1 MQLFHAQSCI
11 WLLPCLLTNHFS
23 TTLKLNWFNF
33 ILSFN
38 KEMVLLIFIDI
49 HLESLI
55 AIQSFFN
62 ENLLKINKRWKS
74 YSVLQYLGDHL
85 HRFQYPA
92 CPIPCPK
99 CHLEPYSHSSATFI
113 ELSCGKFQS
122 FFTYNDSITLFR

>member
-1 MQLFHAQSCI
+1 MHNLVFDCCHVCLQIIFQPHSSSIDSTLF
-11 WLLPCLLTNHFS
+11 FRS
-23 TTLKLNWFNF
+23 TRKWFLF
-33 ILSFN
+33 IFN
-38 KEMVLLIFIDI
+38 DL
-49 HLESLI
+49 HLDSLI

-99 CHLEPYSHSSATFI
+99 CHLEPDPHSSATFI
-113 ELSCGKFQS
+113 ELSCGKFH
-122 FFTYNDSITLFR
+122 FLFTQIRCKTVHF

>member
-1 MQLFHAQSCI
+1 MHNLVFDCCHVCLQIIFQSHSSSIDSTLFFH
-11 WLLPCLLTNHFS
+11 S
-23 TTLKLNWFNF
+23 TRKWF
-33 ILSFN
+33 
-38 KEMVLLIFIDI
+38 LLIFIDL
-49 HLESLI
+49 HLDSLI

-62 ENLLKINKRWKS
+62 ENLSKTNKRWKS
-74 YSVLQYLGDHL
+74 YPVLQYIGYHL

-122 FFTYNDSITLFR
+122 FFTNNDSITLFR